1 MTITSGS
8 RGREPGAVPGT
19 GSHDSGSGNREP
31 HIRRSEA
38 VPGVGNRLGTAGMLG
53 RFPGPPPYRAEPGT
67 APSCRLQGTGRVVAH
82 RHGPECAV
90 EECPG
95 CLPCPEEHCLTCQRN
110 HAQTTC
116 PECLALARVN
126 LGILRHLIHQLP
138 AEAHL
143 GQHVYR
149 IHEGIPGGDALVLLT
164 PAATVRGRVGQT
176 ARPESELGDPVPPLD
191 VLVFWEEW
199 WRAEA
204 DQPTGLQPTLDRVAD
219 YLASQLHHIAG
230 SRVFPHLARD
240 LVRTVRLVENVLH
253 DGLRPETSRVPCW
266 DCGARLVKV
275 YGDQARHDHWAC
287 PRCHEVYD
295 YGRYERAKY
304 DHLASQGA
312 ERYVTVSDAIAA
324 TGRPEQ
330 TVRGWIRV
338 GVVGTHREEGTGRLL
353 VWWPD
358 VRSQHLA
365 AGNRKRA

>member
-1 MTITSGS
+1 VTVQGAS
-8 RGREPGAVPGT
+8 RGREAGVLPGKRLDREALDPG
-19 GSHDSGSGNREP
+19 NV

-38 VPGVGNRLGTAGMLG
+38 LPEVGKHLGSAGEAP
-53 RFPGPPPYRAEPGT
+53 RFPSPPPYRAGDGEHPF
-67 APSCRLQGTGRVVAH
+67 CRLQDTGRVVVH

-95 CLPCPEEHCLTCQRN
+95 CLPCPEEHCLTCHRN

-116 PECLALARVN
+116 PECLALARSN
-126 LGILRHLIHQLP
+126 LDAVRQLIHHLP
-138 AEAHL
+138 AEARE

-149 IHEGIPGGDALVLLT
+149 IHEGIPGGDALVLLS
-164 PAATVRGRVGQT
+164 PASTLRGRVGQT

-219 YLASQLHHIAG
+219 YLASQLHHIAT
-230 SRVFPHLARD
+230 SRVFPHLAKD
-240 LVRTVRLVENVLH
+240 LARTVRSVENVLH
-253 DGLRPETSRVPCW
+253 DGVRPEVSRVPCW
-266 DCGARLVKV
+266 ECGARLEKV
-275 YGDQARHDHWAC
+275 YGSQARHDHWAC

-295 YGRYERAKY
+295 HGRYERAKY

-312 ERYVTVSDAIAA
+312 ERYVPVSDAIAA

-330 TVRGWIRV
+330 TVRGWMRV
-338 GVVGTHREEGTGRLL
+338 GVVGTEREQGTGRLL

-358 VRSQHLA
+358 VRAQHLA